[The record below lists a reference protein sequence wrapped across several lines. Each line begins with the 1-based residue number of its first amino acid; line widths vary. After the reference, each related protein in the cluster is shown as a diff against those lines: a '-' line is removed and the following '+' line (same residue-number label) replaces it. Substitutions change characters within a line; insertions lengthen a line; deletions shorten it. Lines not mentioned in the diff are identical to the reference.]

1 MAKNF
6 MDGMKK
12 VSSQLPSS
20 TFSEIERIKKE
31 LVVIEELQGFI
42 TPLSTEEYQMLETN
56 LLKQGCKD
64 PITVWE
70 TTKEIAGIDGS
81 EDKVFVLIDGHN
93 RYKICR
99 HYGIDFKIA
108 ILTFDNIEK
117 VKDYMIDFQLGRRN
131 LTPEFMS
138 YFRGLRYN
146 RDKVERGKYDRT
158 ANEGDL
164 SKKLAQTYKVS
175 ERTIKNDANFAIGL
189 SKLTPKLKQEVLARN
204 VTLNRTTL
212 QELGK
217 KDDIEVGTVDSLETV
232 LVMTSLLVDVNE
244 EATQRKKEISRLAL
258 SVSSKADYNLLLQKV
273 KELKK
278 YI

>member
-99 HYGIDFKIA
+99 HY
-108 ILTFDNIEK
+108 
-117 VKDYMIDFQLGRRN
+117 
-131 LTPEFMS
+131 
-138 YFRGLRYN
+138 
-146 RDKVERGKYDRT
+146 
-158 ANEGDL
+158 
-164 SKKLAQTYKVS
+164 
-175 ERTIKNDANFAIGL
+175 
-189 SKLTPKLKQEVLARN
+189 
-204 VTLNRTTL
+204 
-212 QELGK
+212 
-217 KDDIEVGTVDSLETV
+217 
-232 LVMTSLLVDVNE
+232 
-244 EATQRKKEISRLAL
+244 
-258 SVSSKADYNLLLQKV
+258 
-273 KELKK
+273 
-278 YI
+278 